1 MLEVSNLN
9 GHNGMD
15 ATNNRQEL
23 LSLTTEIVGAFVG
36 NNVVATADVPAL
48 ISNVFAALRSAGV
61 GQVEQAVEAPVPAVP
76 IKRSVRPDFIICLE
90 DGKKLKTLKRHLASR
105 YNLTPEQYRQRWG
118 LAKDYPMVAPDYAAQ
133 RSALAKKIG
142 LGRKAV
148 AAPPA
153 KSAPAKPIPAA
164 RGRKKKAA

>member
-1 MLEVSNLN
+1 
-9 GHNGMD
+9 MD

-23 LSLTTEIVGAFVG
+23 LSLATEIVGAFVG

-90 DGKKLKTLKRHLASR
+90 DGKKLKTLKRHLASP
-105 YNLTPEQYRQRWG
+105 LEPDAGAVSPALGSGQG
-118 LAKDYPMVAPDYAAQ
+118 LPDGGA
-133 RSALAKKIG
+133 G
-142 LGRKAV
+142 LRGTAFGV
-148 AAPPA
+148 GQGDSN
-153 KSAPAKPIPAA
+153 SAPGS
-164 RGRKKKAA
+164 RGPGEADPRGERAQEESRLSLLRFNQGNQPRQG